1 MRTVVFLLVLA
12 NLLFFAWT
20 RGVLGT
26 GDPDALR
33 AGEPLR
39 ADQIRLVSNDQPP
52 AENRARVAEAP
63 PPAEPAAPVEPPQES
78 VCIAL
83 SDVPQAEADT
93 LERLFAEKLPA
104 FKLSRTAMPGNSSYW
119 VHIPPFKTRREAEN
133 KVAELKKLGVK
144 DYFVM
149 QEGGADSFAISL
161 GLFSTQEAAESS
173 LAALKEKGVR
183 SARLVERPR
192 KSALAR
198 IEFQGPEAQAGEMRQ
213 TLGQVLPQAEPGA
226 CGRSTAR

>member
-1 MRTVVFLLVLA
+1 M
-12 NLLFFAWT
+12 
-20 RGVLGT
+20 
-26 GDPDALR
+26 
-33 AGEPLR
+33 
-39 ADQIRLVSNDQPP
+39 
-52 AENRARVAEAP
+52 
-63 PPAEPAAPVEPPQES
+63 
-78 VCIAL
+78 
-83 SDVPQAEADT
+83 
-93 LERLFAEKLPA
+93 
-104 FKLSRTAMPGNSSYW
+104 
-119 VHIPPFKTRREAEN
+119 HIPPFKTRSDAEN
-133 KVAELKKLGVK
+133 KVAELKKLGIK
-144 DYFVM
+144 EYFVM
-149 QEGGADSFAISL
+149 QEGGTDGFAISL

>member
-52 AENRARVAEAP
+52 AENRARVEEAP
-63 PPAEPAAPVEPPQES
+63 PPAEPPQEN
-78 VCIAL
+78 VCVAL
-83 SDVPQAEADT
+83 SDVPQAEADA
-93 LERLFAEKLPA
+93 LERLFAEKLPG
-104 FKLSRTAMPGNSSYW
+104 FRLSRTVMPGNSSYW

-161 GLFSTQEAAESS
+161 GLFSTEEAAESS

-198 IEFQGPEAQAGEMRQ
+198 IEFQGPEAQAVEVRQ
-213 TLGQVLPQAEPGA
+213 ALGQVLPQAEPGA

>member
-52 AENRARVAEAP
+52 AENRARVEEAP
-63 PPAEPAAPVEPPQES
+63 PPAEPPPAEPPQEN
-78 VCIAL
+78 VCVAL
-83 SDVPQAEADT
+83 SDVPQAEADA
-93 LERLFAEKLPA
+93 LERLFAEKLPG
-104 FKLSRTAMPGNSSYW
+104 FRLSRTVMPGNSSYW

-133 KVAELKKLGVK
+133 KVAELKKLRSQGWFTLEWEK
-144 DYFVM
+144 RSHPEIPD
-149 QEGGADSFAISL
+149 
-161 GLFSTQEAAESS
+161 AAVALPAYRKLMES
-173 LAALKEKGVR
+173 LA
-183 SARLVERPR
+183 
-192 KSALAR
+192 
-198 IEFQGPEAQAGEMRQ
+198 
-213 TLGQVLPQAEPGA
+213 
-226 CGRSTAR
+226 

>member
-1 MRTVVFLLVLA
+1 M
-12 NLLFFAWT
+12 
-20 RGVLGT
+20 
-26 GDPDALR
+26 
-33 AGEPLR
+33 
-39 ADQIRLVSNDQPP
+39 
-52 AENRARVAEAP
+52 
-63 PPAEPAAPVEPPQES
+63 
-78 VCIAL
+78 
-83 SDVPQAEADT
+83 PQAEADA
-93 LERLFAEKLPA
+93 LERLFAEKLPG
-104 FKLSRTAMPGNSSYW
+104 FRLSRTVMPGNSSYW